1 MTHSSKKRRSS
12 SVCVVTGAI
21 VAMAIAVT
29 VGACGSQAV
38 PVAAG
43 SASPVAGTRS
53 ASAPTRQVGTC
64 EDGTSSSPSYYAPGI
79 QAMLAQAV
87 AAWVPRPP
95 ADSGNGVAAQPG
107 LHFVLR
113 SVTTTSVSTD
123 YPSIDYTVPAV
134 GALQPQ
140 PSPTDPSFNSD
151 VHTWTTQQSG
161 WKQSTDLAA
170 ADAATLAGQ
179 VRHYQVARNTY
190 SAIYDCVASLVDQ
203 LGAEPGSDTRIAV
216 ISDMENNEP
225 VVGFSLNGAAVLVVG
240 ICPADVSASC
250 SQRFAATRQFLTEH
264 GASSVQIVWADAV
277 TAQTFDNFWRS

>member
-1 MTHSSKKRRSS
+1 MSHSSKKRRSS
-12 SVCVVTGAI
+12 PAGVVTAAI
-21 VAMAIAVT
+21 VATAFGLT
-29 VGACGSQAV
+29 VGGCGSQAV
-38 PVAAG
+38 PAAAG
-43 SASPVAGTRS
+43 AASPAAGTRS
-53 ASAPTRQVGTC
+53 ASTPTRQVGTC
-64 EDGTSSSPSYYAPGI
+64 EDGTSSSLNYYAPQI
-79 QAMLAQAV
+79 QAMLARAV
-87 AAWVPRPP
+87 AAWVPPPP

-134 GALQPQ
+134 GALAPQ
-140 PSPTDPSFNSD
+140 PSPADPSFNSD
-151 VHTWTTQQSG
+151 VHIWTAQQSG
-161 WKQSTDLAA
+161 WKQSTDLATT
-170 ADAATLAGQ
+170 DAATLAGQ

-203 LGAEPGSDTRIAV
+203 LGAVPGSDTRIAL

-250 SQRFAATRQFLTEH
+250 SRRFAAARQFLTGH

-277 TAQTFDNFWRS
+277 TAQTFDSFWRS